1 MIIIIVSFII
11 KTEHS
16 DKSISLEM
24 STKTKYRQER
34 KNLIQSD
41 HINWIWSSMYN
52 RRRRENDFIRCL
64 ILKRIKKS
72 LSMHQQVQQGQRDLF
87 NLSISWDWYAWRII
101 NILVFS

>member
-41 HINWIWSSMYN
+41 HIN
-52 RRRRENDFIRCL
+52 
-64 ILKRIKKS
+64 
-72 LSMHQQVQQGQRDLF
+72 
-87 NLSISWDWYAWRII
+87 
-101 NILVFS
+101 